1 MEATTRNP
9 LGDHLAAE
17 IAFQVECRDVLRSV
31 LTARNTDE
39 QRRLVLRL
47 LDALTKRSA
56 ELKERR
62 EALLPSRSSLHES
75 DLIEQREELKRQ
87 SARTAGCLRTF
98 SRQAA
103 IWRHFLDDIL
113 LAAGLTHET
122 GNYDQE
128 GRRIVRTAPISMEVR

>member
-47 LDALTKRSA
+47 LDAAPDAGTKWLIIDLTLPTATRGQAAERSP
-56 ELKERR
+56 K
-62 EALLPSRSSLHES
+62 
-75 DLIEQREELKRQ
+75 
-87 SARTAGCLRTF
+87 TLRT
-98 SRQAA
+98 
-103 IWRHFLDDIL
+103 
-113 LAAGLTHET
+113 
-122 GNYDQE
+122 
-128 GRRIVRTAPISMEVR
+128 V